1 MSQTAPG
8 PVSPGSSARSV
19 GASTESIVT
28 ASHAAH
34 RTPDMPGAH
43 TPDKPSQATTLHPA
57 PNGHDDKPYIW
68 VNGEL
73 LPKSKA
79 LISVYDHGLLYGDGV
94 FEGIRV
100 YKGKIFKSKQHMDR
114 LWKSAEALR
123 IQIPI
128 SREEMVDIQRKCIE
142 ANGIV
147 DGYIRLLVTR
157 GVGTLGLNPFKC
169 PVPGVICIADQIALY
184 PKEMYETG
192 MTVVLAERPRV
203 PIACLDPKIKSLNYL
218 NNIMAKVEALD
229 RGLLEAIMLNTDGY
243 VSECTGDNIFAIKDG
258 KIFTPSPDA
267 GMLMGITREFVMDT
281 VAPSCGY
288 TVEERMMRPE
298 ELLTADEVFLTGSA
312 AEMIAVTG
320 IITRDPAGNDV
331 EHIIGP
337 DKSVK
342 VEGPVTKE
350 LRKKFREIVTGANVP
365 EE

>member
-19 GASTESIVT
+19 GGSTESIVT
-28 ASHAAH
+28 ASHAAQ

-43 TPDKPSQATTLHPA
+43 TPDKPSTATTLHPA

-114 LWKSAEALR
+114 LWRSAEALR

-169 PVPGVICIADQIALY
+169 PVPGIICIADQIALY
-184 PKEMYETG
+184 PPEMYENG
-192 MTVVLAERPRV
+192 MRVVVAKRPRT
-203 PIACLDPKIKSLNYL
+203 PTACLDPKLKSLNYL
-218 NNIMAKVEALD
+218 NNVLAKM
-229 RGLLEAIMLNTDGY
+229 EAIDAGCLEVIMLSTEGY
-243 VSECTGDNIFAIKDG
+243 VGECSGDNLFTIKNG
-258 KIFTPSPDA
+258 VIYTPPIET
-267 GMLMGITREFVMDT
+267 GMLDGITRSFVIREL
-281 VAPSCGY
+281 APKLGIK
-288 TVEERMMRPE
+288 VEEKWMKIE
-298 ELLTADEVFLTGSA
+298 DVKAADEIFLTGTA
-312 AEMIAVTG
+312 AEVIAVTG
-320 IITRDPAGNDV
+320 V
-331 EHIIGP
+331 EDTTIGSG
-337 DKSVK
+337 K
-342 VEGPVTKE
+342 EGPITKK
-350 LRKKFREIVTGANVP
+350 LRAAFKEVVSKDAP
-365 EE
+365 EN